1 MVEFST
7 ARINPVARRTD
18 CLVLGVYE
26 RREPTPS
33 ARRADEAA
41 GGALGQVLADGDL
54 APAVG
59 STAVVRRP
67 SGLPAK
73 RVVLVRLGARSSLDD
88 RAFRRAAR
96 SAARAVAGTG
106 SVGATDFLAEAEVG
120 GGGEG
125 REAAREERPDEAW
138 RVRAVA
144 EAYGDA
150 TYRFAEGKSKPDA
163 ASVPRLRRVAVHSS
177 GGGADGR
184 AGARRALA
192 EAAAIDAGK
201 RLARDLGN
209 RPGNV
214 CTPSHLAE
222 RAAAL
227 AEEFEALSV
236 EVLEEERMRELGM
249 GALLA
254 VARGSRE
261 PPKLVVVEYAG
272 GNPDEAPVVLVGKG
286 VTFDSGGISIKP
298 AAAMDEMKFD
308 MCGAASVLGAIRAA
322 AELRLPLNVVSVVP
336 AVENLPGGRACKP
349 GDVVTSLS
357 GQTIEILNT
366 DAEGRLILC
375 DAISYAERFDPDP
388 VIDVATLT
396 GACIIALGHV
406 ASGLF
411 TNCQDL
417 GDALRAAGAR
427 SGDRCWELPVW
438 PEYEEALKSNFADVA
453 NVGGR
458 PAGSVTAAVFLSRFA
473 RERRWAHLDVAGAAW
488 ESGKNKGA
496 TGRPV
501 PLLVQYLIDRA
512 GR

>member
-7 ARINPVARRTD
+7 ARINPAARRAD

-33 ARRADEAA
+33 AQRADEAA

-54 APAVG
+54 AAAVG
-59 STAVVRRP
+59 STALVRRP
-67 SGLPAK
+67 PGLPAK
-73 RVVLVRLGARSSLDD
+73 RVLLVRLGARSDLDD

-106 SVGATDFLAEAEVG
+106 SISVADCLAEAEVG
-120 GGGEG
+120 GGGEAG
-125 REAAREERPDEAW
+125 EEVRDEAW
-138 RVRAVA
+138 RVRTVA

-150 TYRFAEGKSKPDA
+150 VYRFDEHKSEKDA
-163 ASVPRLRRVAVHSS
+163 ASRPRLRRVAVHSP
-177 GGGADGR
+177 GGGPEAR
-184 AGARRALA
+184 AAARRALA
-192 EAAAIDAGK
+192 EAAAVDAGK

-222 RAAAL
+222 CAAAL
-227 AEEFEALSV
+227 AEELEALSV

-261 PPKLVVVEYAG
+261 PPKLIVVEYAG

-336 AVENLPGGRACKP
+336 TVENLPDGQACKP

-375 DAISYAERFDPDP
+375 DAISYAERFDPDT

-411 TNCQDL
+411 TNCPDL
-417 GDALRAAGAR
+417 GGALRAAGAR

-473 RERRWAHLDVAGAAW
+473 RERRWAHLDVAGTAW
-488 ESGKNKGA
+488 TSGKSKGA

-512 GR
+512 ARQPA